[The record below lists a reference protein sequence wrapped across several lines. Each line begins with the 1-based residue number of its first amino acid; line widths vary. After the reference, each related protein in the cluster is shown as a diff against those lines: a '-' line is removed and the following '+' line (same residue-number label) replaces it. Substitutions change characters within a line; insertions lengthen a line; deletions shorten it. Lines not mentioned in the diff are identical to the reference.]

1 MPLLGKDF
9 IAGFQNRITK
19 SSWLVIRQ
27 YSFLEPQDYGTEL
40 QLTQLSLIEITKAH
54 LIGVPIRIGLVDQSP
69 ELNGYIT
76 GNFSKMIEFVSFEA
90 RTLWIP
96 IGQVDYMV
104 VDKLSI
110 NSKV

>member
-1 MPLLGKDF
+1 
-9 IAGFQNRITK
+9 
-19 SSWLVIRQ
+19 
-27 YSFLEPQDYGTEL
+27 
-40 QLTQLSLIEITKAH
+40 LTQLSLIEITKAH
-54 LIGVPIRIGLVDQSP
+54 LIGVPIRIGLVDQSS

-96 IGQVDYMV
+96 ISQVDYMV